1 MITQFY
7 DLDLPWNPFGME
19 MDHLEWEILVDWY
32 VGTFEERQKNH
43 EEEKTYGLELYT
55 QEFATRTD

>member
-19 MDHLEWEILVDWY
+19 MDHLEWEMLVDWY

-43 EEEKTYGLELYT
+43 EEEKTYGLELYP
-55 QEFATRTD
+55 